1 MSLVVCKGDEVMV
14 KSSEVKSVRLL
25 EQLQAIDFA
34 LVELNLYLDEHPD
47 DIQAINKN
55 TALNEQKQ
63 VVRAKLEEQ
72 IGAISSY
79 DVLSDPDNWK
89 WSLAPSASQI

>member
-1 MSLVVCKGDEVMV
+1 MSRVEFKGDEVMA

-34 LVELNLYLDEHPD
+34 LVELNLYLEEHPD
-47 DIQAINKN
+47 DIQTNIKN
-55 TALNEQKQ
+55 EALNEQKQ
-63 VVRAKLEEQ
+63 IVRAKLEEQ

-89 WSLAPSASQI
+89 WSLAPSSW

>member
-1 MSLVVCKGDEVMV
+1 MSQAVYKGDEVMA

-34 LVELNLYLDEHPD
+34 LVELNLYLDDHPD
-47 DIQAINKN
+47 DIQSLNKN
-55 TALNEQKQ
+55 EALIEQKQ

-89 WSLAPSASQI
+89 WSLAPSPCQI